1 MARLRRHIFRP
12 ATRCAHDLNVAKALI
27 GPVHKGDGLPV
38 ARPCGICFHRGIGC
52 GQALCRP
59 ACRRLDPQLT
69 HGFKQN
75 GPAIGRGNNAA
86 RHMRLELGRRNFNR
100 RAWRVNDIACVG
112 NAERDFARCTARP
125 IDLAHLAARPEVN
138 GLAVG

>member
-1 MARLRRHIFRP
+1 MAGLRRHIFRP

-38 ARPCGICFHRGIGC
+38 ARPCGICLHRGVRS
-52 GQALCRP
+52 GQALCRS

-75 GPAIGRGNNAA
+75 GPAIGRGNHAA
-86 RHMRLELGRRNFNR
+86 GHVCLELGRRHFNR

-125 IDLAHLAARPEVN
+125 IDLAHLATRPEIN